1 MGHELKFI
9 NSKGLGILDS
19 SKNKRR
25 ENEAITSTLLTSIFQ
40 VESNSP
46 FALFGEK
53 SESEGNIVW

>member
-25 ENEAITSTLLTSIFQ
+25 ENEAITSTLLTFIFHT
-40 VESNSP
+40 ESNSP